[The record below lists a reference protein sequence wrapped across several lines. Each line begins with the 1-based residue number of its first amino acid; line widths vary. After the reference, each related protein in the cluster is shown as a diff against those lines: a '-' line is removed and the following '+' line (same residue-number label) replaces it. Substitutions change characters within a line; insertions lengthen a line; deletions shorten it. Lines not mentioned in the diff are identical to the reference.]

1 MIDGP
6 RKLILGTAL
15 IGSVLSSVN
24 GVNAASDDLMP
35 NERQQADYVNY
46 CAACHGVG
54 GEGNGPM
61 WHELKTKPS
70 KLTVLSK
77 NNGGVFPYSK
87 LRKIIDGSYKEGDF
101 QAHSSREMPIWGD
114 VFRRQEGVSNS
125 EAQARIMNILDYIE
139 MIQYD

>member
-1 MIDGP
+1 MIDNP
-6 RKLILGTAL
+6 RKLILGAAV
-15 IGSVLSSVN
+15 IGSVLSGIS

-35 NERQQADYVNY
+35 NEQQKADYVNY

-70 KLTVLSK
+70 NLTKLSK
-77 NNGGVFPYSK
+77 NNEGVFPYSK
-87 LRKIIDGSYKEGDF
+87 LRQIIDGTYKEGDF

-114 VFRRQEGVSNS
+114 VFRRQEGGSYS